1 MSRITKNKKR
11 IDPRYFLNET
21 TYRDSLNE
29 NQKVMQGVMAAAKEY
44 AENRFDKT
52 MAEYMMQRINNLFIQ
67 GGRGEDQAIAEA
79 AKILA
84 SKYGEADPADVS
96 EIEAE
101 LRSNMSNI

>member
-29 NQKVMQGVMAAAKEY
+29 NWKVMQGVMAAAREY
-44 AENRFDKT
+44 TENRFDKT
-52 MAEYMMQRINNLFIQ
+52 MAEYMMHRINKLFIQ

-84 SKYGEADPADVS
+84 SRYGKADPQKVAW
-96 EIEAE
+96 IEAE